1 MNSISVFCGSKEG
14 NDQQIIDQVVL
25 TGEAFINRGL
35 TLVYGGARIG
45 LMGQLAATVLT
56 GKGKVI
62 GVIPEFLKTKELV
75 HQGLTELHTTENMH
89 ERKLVMHQLSDGFM
103 ALPGGM
109 GTMEEF
115 FEITTWLQLGLHNK
129 PVALLNLHGFYD
141 PLLNF
146 MEQMVKRGFM
156 SMENYELIL
165 VETDVDRLLD
175 KMESFRP
182 PQLPKWLN
190 EERS

>member
-1 MNSISVFCGSKEG
+1 MNSICVFCGSKEG
-14 NDQQIIDQVVL
+14 NDQQIIDQVVS
-25 TGEAFINRGL
+25 TGHAFVQRGL

-45 LMGQLAATVLT
+45 LMGQLAATVLA
-56 GKGKVI
+56 GKGKVV
-62 GVIPEFLKTKELV
+62 GVIPGFLKTKELV

-89 ERKLVMHQLSDGFM
+89 ERKLVMHQLSDGFI

-109 GTMEEF
+109 GTLEEF
-115 FEITTWLQLGLHNK
+115 FEIITWLQLGLHNK

-146 MEQMVKRGFM
+146 LEQMVRRGFM

-165 VETDVDRLLD
+165 VDTDANRLLD

-182 PQLPKWLN
+182 QQRPKWLN

>member
-1 MNSISVFCGSKEG
+1 MNSICVFCGSKEG
-14 NDQQIIDQVVL
+14 NDQQIIDQVVS
-25 TGEAFINRGL
+25 TGHAFVQRGL

-45 LMGQLAATVLT
+45 LMGQLAATVLA
-56 GKGKVI
+56 GKGKVV
-62 GVIPEFLKTKELV
+62 GVIPGFLKTKELV

-89 ERKLVMHQLSDGFM
+89 ERKLVMHQLSDGFI

-109 GTMEEF
+109 GTLEEF
-115 FEITTWLQLGLHNK
+115 FEIITWLQLGLHNK

-146 MEQMVKRGFM
+146 LEQMVRRGFM

-165 VETDVDRLLD
+165 VDTDANRLLD

-182 PQLPKWLN
+182 PQRPKWLN

>member
-1 MNSISVFCGSKEG
+1 MNSICVFCGSKEG
-14 NDQQIIDQVVL
+14 NDQEIIDQVVL
-25 TGEAFINRGL
+25 TGHALVQRGL

-45 LMGQLAATVLT
+45 LMGQLAATVLG
-56 GKGKVI
+56 GKGRAI
-62 GVIPEFLKTKELV
+62 GVIPGFLKTKELV

-89 ERKLVMHQLSDGFM
+89 ERKLVMHQLSDGFI

-109 GTMEEF
+109 GTLEEF
-115 FEITTWLQLGLHNK
+115 FEIITWLQLGLHNK

-146 MEQMVKRGFM
+146 LEQMVRRGFM

-182 PQLPKWLN
+182 PQRPKWLN

>member
-1 MNSISVFCGSKEG
+1 MNSICVFCGSKEG
-14 NDQQIIDQVVL
+14 NDQEIIDQVVS
-25 TGEAFINRGL
+25 TGHAFVQRGL

-45 LMGQLAATVLT
+45 LMGQLAATVLA
-56 GKGKVI
+56 GKGKVV
-62 GVIPEFLKTKELV
+62 GVIPGFLKTKELV

-89 ERKLVMHQLSDGFM
+89 ERKLVMHQLSDGFI

-109 GTMEEF
+109 GTLEEF
-115 FEITTWLQLGLHNK
+115 FEIITWLQLGLHNK

-146 MEQMVKRGFM
+146 LEQMVRRGFM

-165 VETDVDRLLD
+165 VDTDANRLLD

-182 PQLPKWLN
+182 QQRPKWLN

>member
-1 MNSISVFCGSKEG
+1 MNSICVFCGSKEG
-14 NDQQIIDQVVL
+14 NDQQIIDQVVS
-25 TGEAFINRGL
+25 TGHAFVQRGL

-45 LMGQLAATVLT
+45 LMGQLAATVLA
-56 GKGKVI
+56 GKGKVV
-62 GVIPEFLKTKELV
+62 GVIPGFLKTKELV
-75 HQGLTELHTTENMH
+75 HQGLTELPTTENMH
-89 ERKLVMHQLSDGFM
+89 ERKLVMHQLSDGFI

-109 GTMEEF
+109 GTLEEF
-115 FEITTWLQLGLHNK
+115 FEIITWLQLGLHNK

-146 MEQMVKRGFM
+146 LEQMVRRGFM

-165 VETDVDRLLD
+165 VDTDANRLLD
-175 KMESFRP
+175 MMESFRP
-182 PQLPKWLN
+182 QQRPKWLN